1 MLNAIFYGLI
11 PSSFQVHGLP
21 VFNTLS
27 DVFYLA
33 LIAVISAIATA
44 NISSSRYM
52 IIVLAPTERQS
63 EFFGLFALSS
73 TATVWLG
80 PMLTE
85 FATRASG
92 NQRIGFSPILLLL
105 GLGLV
110 MTLTLKKEIGQ
121 PPAQPEA
128 GGAAPH

>member
-1 MLNAIFYGLI
+1 MPDAIFYGLI
-11 PSSFQVHGLP
+11 PSDFQVHGLP
-21 VFNTLS
+21 PFNTLS
-27 DVFYLA
+27 YVFYLA
-33 LIAVISAIATA
+33 LIAAIATA

-52 IIVLAPTERQS
+52 IIVLAPKERQS

-80 PMLTE
+80 PMPTK

-92 NQRIGFSPILLLL
+92 DQRIGFSPILLLL

-110 MTLTLKKEIGQ
+110 MMLTLKKEIGQ